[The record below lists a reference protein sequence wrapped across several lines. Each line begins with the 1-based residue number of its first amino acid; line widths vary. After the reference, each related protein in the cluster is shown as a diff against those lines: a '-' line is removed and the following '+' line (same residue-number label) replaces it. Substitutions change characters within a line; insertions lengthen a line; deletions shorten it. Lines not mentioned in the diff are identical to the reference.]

1 MMQAVV
7 ALLPLQR
14 AFPTESQYLTYCE
27 DYVGACLSA
36 LAVAVGRDLL
46 WKPLNH
52 KVLMLTRDSKKA
64 VRIAAVKTLHR
75 LFSEVSLHLSSWVV
89 FDSSAVVDV
98 HEVTSGTALCYCHG
112 MPCLVLLLL
121 AL

>member
-7 ALLPLQR
+7 ALLSLQR

-75 LFSEVSLHLSSWVV
+75 LFSEVRPLLFSWAVLEVV
-89 FDSSAVVDV
+89 RWWN
-98 HEVTSGTALCYCHG
+98 EVAGGIAFCRCNV
-112 MPCLVLLLL
+112 MPCLVLLLWL
-121 AL
+121 L

>member
-1 MMQAVV
+1 MQAVV

-75 LFSEVSLHLSSWVV
+75 LFSEVSLHLFLWV
-89 FDSSAVVDV
+89 FRGGGGCPRSDERHS
-98 HEVTSGTALCYCHG
+98 LCHCHI
-112 MPCLVLLLL
+112 MSCLLLL
-121 AL
+121 LLVL

>member
-1 MMQAVV
+1 VRYEKMMQAVV

-14 AFPTESQYLTYCE
+14 AFSTESQYLTYCE

-75 LFSEVSLHLSSWVV
+75 LFSEVRLHLFPWTVLVVVQWWVYRS
-89 FDSSAVVDV
+89 D
-98 HEVTSGTALCYCHG
+98 
-112 MPCLVLLLL
+112 
-121 AL
+121 